1 MTVRS
6 LKAVVAASAVLLVL
20 GAAGCSSKDSASSTT
35 TEKAT
40 TSTTSSTS
48 TTVDTAATVR
58 FDKAVQTALA
68 AVGCYKG
75 NIDGIVGP
83 QTDAALLA
91 YQKASGLPADGELN
105 AATEAQLQKD
115 VAARKVVCTPTTTT
129 TAKPAPTTTF
139 APNDAPCTATAI
151 RSGLGGDQADP
162 AGNVT
167 SFVCSE
173 GYAAGSIA
181 TGAKFILKA
190 ENGKWTKPSQ
200 DPCGTASAGLP
211 PIILQD
217 GCAA

>member
-6 LKAVVAASAVLLVL
+6 LKAVAAAAAVFLVL
-20 GAAGCSSKDSASSTT
+20 GAAGCSSNDSSTSTT
-35 TEKAT
+35 TTEAATAST
-40 TSTTSSTS
+40 TSTTSK
-48 TTVDTAATVR
+48 AAEEATIR
-58 FDKAVQTALA
+58 FDKEIQSQLA

-83 QTDAALLA
+83 ATDAAIVEF
-91 YQKASGLPADGELN
+91 QKASGLTADGELG
-105 AATEAQLQKD
+105 AKTEAALNSA
-115 VAARKVVCTPTTTT
+115 VAAKKTVCGSTTTT
-129 TAKPAPTTTF
+129 TATPAPTTTF

-151 RSGLGGDQADP
+151 RAGLGGDSADP

-167 SFVCSE
+167 SYVCSG

-181 TGAKFILKA
+181 TGAKFILVA
-190 ENGKWTKPSQ
+190 QNGKWTKPSQ

-211 PIILQD
+211 PIILED

>member
-6 LKAVVAASAVLLVL
+6 LKAVAAAAAVLLVL
-20 GAAGCSSKDSASSTT
+20 GAAGCSSKDSSSSTT

-40 TSTTSSTS
+40 TSSTS
-48 TTVDTAATVR
+48 TTIDTAATVR
-58 FDKAVQTALA
+58 FDKEIQSQLA

-75 NIDGIVGP
+75 NVDGIFGP
-83 QTDAALLA
+83 ATDAAILEF
-91 YQKASGLPADGELN
+91 QKASGISADGELGPT
-105 AATEAQLQKD
+105 TEAALNSA
-115 VAARKVVCTPTTTT
+115 VAAKKTVCGTSTTT
-129 TAKPAPTTTF
+129 TAKPATTTTF

-151 RSGLGGDQADP
+151 RAGLGGDQVDP

-167 SFVCSE
+167 SYVCSG

-181 TGAKFILKA
+181 TGAKFILVA
-190 ENGKWTKPSQ
+190 QNGKWTKPSQ